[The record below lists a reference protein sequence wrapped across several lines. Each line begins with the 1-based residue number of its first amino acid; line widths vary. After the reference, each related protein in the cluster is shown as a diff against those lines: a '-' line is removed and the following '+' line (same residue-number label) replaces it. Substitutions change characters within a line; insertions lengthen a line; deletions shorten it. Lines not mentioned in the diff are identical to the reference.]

1 MAIYHN
7 DSGSAVDT
15 AASSDQLKSYI
26 ANARADPAIL
36 KTPRAASYFAQEIG
50 KRLFGLLLRD
60 DRDLNTGLALVDLGL
75 DSLVAIELRAWWKQ
89 AFGFDISVLEML
101 GMSNLEALGG
111 HVSER
116 LLQIIAEESKK
127 E

>member
-1 MAIYHN
+1 M
-7 DSGSAVDT
+7 
-15 AASSDQLKSYI
+15 
-26 ANARADPAIL
+26 
-36 KTPRAASYFAQEIG
+36 
-50 KRLFGLLLRD
+50 
-60 DRDLNTGLALVDLGL
+60 NTNLALADLGL

-101 GMSNLEALGG
+101 GMGNLDALGG